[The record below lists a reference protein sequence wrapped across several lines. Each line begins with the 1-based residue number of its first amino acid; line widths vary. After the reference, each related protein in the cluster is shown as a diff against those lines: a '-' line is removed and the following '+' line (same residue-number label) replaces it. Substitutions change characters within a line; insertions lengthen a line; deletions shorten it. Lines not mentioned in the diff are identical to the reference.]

1 MYPVAEDL
9 RYKLFRIFCMLADL
23 QLNNDK
29 NHQCQVLLHASE
41 AAHIF
46 QQLMTGMGLD
56 CDTDRTHNYLLHSN
70 RSLTFAEFL
79 DLFEFTEY
87 KSALAERTES
97 LNEAIEESYQLYIND
112 IIKKGHL
119 LRRGYLLP
127 TLKEYWFVL
136 QPCELT
142 YYKSANQK
150 EVCGT
155 ITLDPFCMVR
165 PSTTG
170 STGKHEKQ
178 LKFALASGERH
189 YELAARDH
197 RSRLQWIAALQLAI
211 TYSMGKDGYQRD
223 LAARRRKRREIE
235 HKRKQEEDL
244 LRSIQMREAETAKSQ
259 LEQEKLARMA
269 AETQA
274 RQLKIVAMEDSRRVA
289 ELEDV
294 KCTLEKL
301 LSEET
306 QAKRDEE
313 IVRALQARVLAEE
326 WEKREELELLQEEQR
341 MILEQEREKRKEF
354 ELMQK
359 EKEQHL
365 RDAETKLKALEE
377 ERQRLD
383 LELKQARF
391 KILHSEESKEMLEQR
406 LHVLGPSSPPPPTP
420 VKDDRIRRALSFMH
434 SNRERPMLMSLD
446 VRATASMLRRSKN
459 KSPVVVQ
466 QIAKN
471 EGL

>member
-1 MYPVAEDL
+1 
-9 RYKLFRIFCMLADL
+9 MLAEL
-23 QLNNDK
+23 QLSPLK
-29 NHQCQVLLHASE
+29 THQCQVRLHASE

-56 CDTDRTHNYLLHSN
+56 CDTDRTHNHLQHSLQ
-70 RSLTFAEFL
+70 SLTFAEFL
-79 DLFEFTEY
+79 DLFEFAEY

-112 IIKKGHL
+112 IIKKGYL

-155 ITLDPFCMVR
+155 ITLDPHCMVR
-165 PSTTG
+165 PSSTG
-170 STGKHEKQ
+170 SASGKHEKQ

-189 YELAARDH
+189 FELAARDH

-235 HKRKQEEDL
+235 HKRKQEEDW
-244 LRSIQMREAETAKSQ
+244 LRSKQMREAETAKTQ

-274 RQLKIVAMEDSRRVA
+274 RELKICAMEDSRRVA

-341 MILEQEREKRKEF
+341 MILEQEREKRRQF
-354 ELMQK
+354 ELIQK

-365 RDAETKLKALEE
+365 REAETKLKALEE

-391 KILHSEESKEMLEQR
+391 KILHSEESKEMLEHR
-406 LHVLGPSSPPPPTP
+406 LHVLGPPAPA
-420 VKDDRIRRALSFMH
+420 KDDRIRRALSFMH

-446 VRATASMLRRSKN
+446 VRATASILRGRSKS
-459 KSPVVVQ
+459 KSPAATTVTKE
-466 QIAKN
+466 KN
-471 EGL
+471 